1 MAKYKKAYKINPTY
15 TAKEIKELREIIT
28 ALEKEGCNCDWR
40 DGCVCG
46 IHSLGNKARKILNK

>member
-1 MAKYKKAYKINPTY
+1 MDKYKQAYKINTTY
-15 TAKEIKELREIIT
+15 TAEEIKELREIIT
-28 ALEKEGCNCDWR
+28 AIEEASCHCDWR